1 MEKPGAGE
9 IVLASKDA
17 DSTNEGY
24 ELEMTRAVA
33 EAVKIPT
40 TASGGAEKPRHPY
53 EAVTIGKGSAIAT
66 ASIFH
71 FGEIPINTETTW
83 FVNKLGS

>member
-1 MEKPGAGE
+1 MEKPGARE
-9 IVLASKDA
+9 IVLTSKDA
-17 DSTNEGY
+17 DSTSEGY
-24 ELEMTRAVA
+24 DREMTRAVA

-71 FGEIPINTETTW
+71 FGEIPINKETTW
-83 FVNKLGS
+83 FVSKLGT